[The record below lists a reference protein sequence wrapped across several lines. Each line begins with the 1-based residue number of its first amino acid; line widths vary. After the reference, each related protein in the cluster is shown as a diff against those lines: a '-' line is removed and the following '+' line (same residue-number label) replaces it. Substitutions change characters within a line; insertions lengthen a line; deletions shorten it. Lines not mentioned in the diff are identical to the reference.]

1 MYAQSST
8 YVESDRSAASGV
20 EIAERV
26 GCSEPT
32 VVRGRS
38 RLAEHGLAGLDDAP
52 RSGKP
57 PQVPVEVSQS
67 GLASCLVG

>member
-1 MYAQSST
+1 M
-8 YVESDRSAASGV
+8 AAHGLSGV

-32 VVRGRS
+32 VVRWRS
-38 RLAEHGLAGLDDAP
+38 RFAEHGLAGLDDAP

-57 PQVPVEVSQS
+57 PQVPEVSQL
-67 GLASCLVG
+67 GLSSCLWV